1 MPLRGLGALSG
12 GALAAWHAV
21 TRLGPE
27 SQRSGSRGPV
37 PATRSI
43 HVDGS
48 ADRQTRP
55 RDVGHDRFT
64 RGGRVDAFHRAD
76 ERHQR
81 AHQVRWR
88 ADRHGARGVLCLPPM
103 RRKPRHARQ
112 SHRRRVRCLL
122 PRFDG
127 AILLRDGT
135 VATSDSVVIAAPR
148 SRRPSLLHCRSPG
161 CAHGTGLA
169 SGSTRSVARLPNRIT
184 VEGPTSGPKTPQ
196 IPPIVEWYVGGT
208 GRNRK

>member
-135 VATSDSVVIAAPR
+135 VATSDSVVTAAPR
-148 SRRPSLLHCRSPG
+148 PRRPSLLHCRDRWLR
-161 CAHGTGLA
+161 A
-169 SGSTRSVARLPNRIT
+169 
-184 VEGPTSGPKTPQ
+184 
-196 IPPIVEWYVGGT
+196 
-208 GRNRK
+208 RNRFGLGINKVGRAVTKADGGRGSDGRPEDAANPADRRRGCRRH